1 MGKLIA
7 SILLVASSPVAGQ
20 STFDRDSVMA
30 EIERVIVLP
39 KGAKPLAAYGRNY
52 ALSAQGTVV
61 GTFLL
66 PLPAPVTDGCEVL
79 LADFSSRPC
88 TKAEI
93 ADVAADHAHMALAQA
108 PAGSR
113 RWFDHRDALPHI
125 FDGGC
130 SQINVEYDIAKHRIL
145 RAVCNG
151 VA

>member
-1 MGKLIA
+1 M
-7 SILLVASSPVAGQ
+7 LVASSAAAGQ

-30 EIERVIVLP
+30 EIERVLVLP

-52 ALSAQGTVV
+52 ALSAQGTVI

-66 PLPAPVTDGCEVL
+66 PLPAPAYEGCEVL
-79 LADFSSRPC
+79 LADLSSRPC

-93 ADVAADHAHMALAQA
+93 ADAAAGHAHALSAQA

-113 RWFDHRDALPHI
+113 RWFDHREALPQI

-145 RAVCNG
+145 RATCNG